1 VTQTEVQRAPS
12 RVSDGAELLAAFD
25 ISRSY
30 DGGRILAV
38 ADVSISVSPGESI
51 AVMGQ
56 SGSGKST
63 LLNLLCGLDRPDH
76 GRVLVDGREPGSRRA
91 WAEVRARRIGMVF
104 QAFNLLPT
112 LSARENVEIPMFG
125 VVSGARARSRRA
137 LSLLEEVGL
146 GARESHRPT
155 ELSGGER
162 QRVAIARSLANDP
175 ALLLA
180 DEPTGS
186 LDSKT
191 AVLILELLADLV
203 RSRGLA
209 LVVVTHD
216 AQIAARAGR
225 QLQMVDGR
233 LSPNG
238 GRAA

>member
-1 VTQTEVQRAPS
+1 VALTEMQPATTGLSDDAP
-12 RVSDGAELLAAFD
+12 LLAAFNL
-25 ISRSY
+25 SRSY
-30 DGGRILAV
+30 DRGRILAV
-38 ADVSISVSPGESI
+38 AEVSVSVSPGESV

-63 LLNLLCGLDRPDH
+63 LLNLLCGLDRPDS

-125 VVSGARARSRRA
+125 VVAGARARSRRA

-146 GARESHRPT
+146 GARASHRPT

-191 AVLILELLADLV
+191 AVVILALLDDLM

-225 QLQMVDGR
+225 QLHMLDGR
-233 LSPNG
+233 LVPNG
-238 GRAA
+238 GCAP